1 LRTCISA
8 IHAGGMKT
16 AFSCSPGERKIMNHF
31 MVRSFC
37 WHAKAAWICYAW
49 SMDSVLIRY
58 HEIALKKGNRAYFTE
73 LLKRNIL
80 ASVKDLGTKE
90 IRSLP
95 ARLLL
100 TFKHEIDPVLISQR
114 IGAVFGVANFSVV
127 ERTPKDVESL
137 RVRILDSL
145 SGIRFD
151 SFRIETQRGDKT
163 FPLTSPEI
171 NRQLGAAVKEK
182 SGARVD
188 LTNPELTITV
198 EVLPQDAFFGFNKLA
213 GAGGLPVGGS
223 GRLVALISG
232 GFDSPVAAYRMMQR
246 GCRLIFVHFHG
257 APYQDKTSQEK
268 VRDLVRTLTR
278 HQFQSRLYFVPFG
291 EIQRQIVAS
300 VGRPLRVVL
309 YRRMMLR
316 IAEAVAGAEKA
327 KALVTGESLGQVASQ
342 TLQNIAVIQQAATLP
357 ILRPLVGM
365 DKQEIVGQSR
375 RIGTFDISSVPDQ
388 DCCQLFVP
396 KHPATKAR
404 PREVA
409 AAESSLDVNALLRL
423 GLDGAVKEDFTFPP
437 NNE

>member
-1 LRTCISA
+1 
-8 IHAGGMKT
+8 
-16 AFSCSPGERKIMNHF
+16 
-31 MVRSFC
+31 
-37 WHAKAAWICYAW
+37 
-49 SMDSVLIRY
+49 MDSVLIRY

-80 ASVKDLGTKE
+80 AAVKDLGAKE

-100 TFKHEIDPVLISQR
+100 TFKNQVPSETISQR
-114 IGAVFGVANFSVV
+114 ISAVFGVANFSIV
-127 ERTPKDVESL
+127 ERTAKDIDAL
-137 RVRILDSL
+137 R
-145 SGIRFD
+145 SGILAAMDGLRFD
-151 SFRIETQRGDKT
+151 SFRVETQRGDKT

-171 NRQLGAAVKEK
+171 NRQLGGAVKEK

-188 LTNPELTITV
+188 LTHPEFTVTV
-198 EVLPQDAFFGFNKLA
+198 EVLPHDAFFGFNKLP
-213 GAGGLPVGGS
+213 GAGGLPVGAS
-223 GRLVALISG
+223 GRLVSLISG
-232 GFDSPVAAYRMMQR
+232 GFDSPVASYRMMQR

-278 HQFQSRLYFVPFG
+278 HQFQSRLYIVPFG

-300 VGRPLRVVL
+300 VARPLRVVL

-316 IAEAVAGAEKA
+316 IAEVIARNEKA

-342 TLQNIAVIQQAATLP
+342 TLDNMAVIQQAALLP

-365 DKQEIVGQSR
+365 DKQEIIDQAR
-375 RIGTFDISSVPDQ
+375 RIGTFETSSIPDQ

-396 KHPATKAR
+396 KHPATKAQF
-404 PREVA
+404 REVED
-409 AAESSLDVNALLRL
+409 AETSFDVKELVRL
-423 GLDGAVKEDFTFPP
+423 GLDNAVKEDFSFPE
-437 NNE
+437 N